1 MNHDEPIEGLVK
13 ALHTTSP
20 FYKNSTFENERK
32 FIKRRLKCFKI
43 LIVILVI
50 LCCVL
55 IGFVIY
61 LTLFPQ
67 SGVFFKPLSPFLKV
81 GNTSHSD
88 VLVASKLIQSMDVN
102 LDPCEDF
109 YSYACNG
116 WIKRHPLPKVKQT
129 DR

>member
-55 IGFVIY
+55 IGFVIF

-67 SGVFFKPLSPFLKV
+67 SGVFFKPLSPLETKIVGFNKV
-81 GNTSHSD
+81 LSFFFIPN
-88 VLVASKLIQSMDVN
+88 
-102 LDPCEDF
+102 
-109 YSYACNG
+109 
-116 WIKRHPLPKVKQT
+116 PLWSSS
-129 DR
+129 R